1 MLPTKVFQ
9 LDYQDFGNLVW
20 NDIQKIKKFSEDRHI
35 KFNAVVA
42 KLRNGVIPGSI
53 ISNCFN
59 IPMGV
64 IEANRGVEPE
74 KFKLFLPSDLPE
86 NSNILL
92 VDSISGTGKTLTDLT
107 SFLKSKLTNTNIYS
121 YVTLVD
127 DLSKT
132 KPDIV
137 GTLEKKFIQPPW
149 EWMSFT
155 PQSHLERL
163 EFGNI
168 KAAKEIE
175 FFIAF
180 SSYSCR
186 DNVESMSGKKI
197 TSSWIKVFS
206 NFANDSSIVQATSGI
221 SSLIKDEPSSLLS
234 YKTKFKKIID
244 EKVSFILSG
253 GISHYIED
261 NLQEAI
267 LISQECPVTHIFYF
281 DGNNLNKIYAKKSDF
296 SCLSS

>member
-20 NDIQKIKKFSEDRHI
+20 NDIEKIKIFAENKEIKFS
-35 KFNAVVA
+35 AVIA

-74 KFKLFLPSDLPE
+74 NFKLFLPSNLQE

-92 VDSISGTGKTLTDLT
+92 VDSISGTGKTLADLT
-107 SFLKSKLTNTNIYS
+107 LFLKSKLKNINVYS

-127 DLSKT
+127 EKSKI
-132 KPDIV
+132 KPDII

-163 EFGNI
+163 ESGNI
-168 KAAKEIE
+168 KAAKETE

-180 SSYSCR
+180 SSVSCR
-186 DNVESMSGKKI
+186 DNVESMSGKVI

-206 NFANDSSIVQATSGI
+206 NFANDNNIVQATSGI
-221 SSLIKDEPSSLLS
+221 SSLVKDDPLSLLS

-281 DGNNLNKIYAKKSDF
+281 DGKNLHKIYAKKSDF
-296 SCLSS
+296 SCLF